1 MPIMDQIST
10 PMVSC
15 VMGGQRTVIQNIQ
28 DMAVTSMS
36 SMMRVKCI
44 VFYMDPKSVGWLNFL
59 GKE

>member
-1 MPIMDQIST
+1 MPIIDQIST

-36 SMMRVKCI
+36 SMMRVECI